1 MNWNKYELKSHIR
14 LILLV
19 MSITCGLPNEV
30 VWNFSQVL
38 LILSCAFLRD
48 SSQLG
53 WSRVRRFRLWNIK
66 RSFNYCDWTSIWE
79 VTTEFSVNPIP
90 LQGMLLYSR
99 LLNSTRQNTGFFV
112 NIEVIYVCL
121 ICDTQNLVCSW
132 TEPKRRR
139 TRVDVLSAS
148 GVWR

>member
-19 MSITCGLPNEV
+19 MSITCGLPNEL

-121 ICDTQNLVCSW
+121 ICDTQNLACSW

>member
-1 MNWNKYELKSHIR
+1 MNWNKCELKSHIR

-19 MSITCGLPNEV
+19 MSITCGLPNEL

-121 ICDTQNLVCSW
+121 ICDTQNLACSW
-132 TEPKRRR
+132 TELKRRG